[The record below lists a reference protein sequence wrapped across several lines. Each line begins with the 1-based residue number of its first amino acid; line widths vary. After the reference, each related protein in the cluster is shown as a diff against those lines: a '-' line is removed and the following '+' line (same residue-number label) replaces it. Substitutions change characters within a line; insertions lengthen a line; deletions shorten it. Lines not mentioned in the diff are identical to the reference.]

1 MGVRILVLLLVG
13 VLASAPL
20 AAQGRQV
27 IPGPMPDLPF
37 SAAVRADGLVYVAG
51 MLSQEGGDIRTQ
63 TKKTLD
69 DISAV
74 LQRAGSSLANV
85 ASVTVYLTRRDDFA
99 AMNEVYST
107 YWPSDPPVR
116 TTILADLVIPGALV
130 EIAVVAIPL
139 GGERV
144 VIHPRDWM
152 RPQNPYSYG
161 IRTGDTLFL
170 AGLVSRNGRDNTLV
184 EGDMTTQTRTVLD
197 NARQILTAA
206 GFTTDHVVSSRIYIA
221 DVARFQDMNAV
232 YRTFFQ
238 QEPPARA
245 TVLAGL
251 VNPQFQV
258 EITLT
263 AVRAPKTV
271 ITTPAADGTPGKPSP
286 LLSSAVK
293 VGNRLYLAGILGH
306 SAATKGDM
314 EAQSREALARIGRT
328 LTAAGF
334 SWTDVVDGVV
344 YITDVAQFAAMNR
357 GYRSVFTTGFPARAT
372 VRTGLVAPDGL
383 VEIMFTAVK

>member
-245 TVLAGL
+245 TLGV
-251 VNPQFQV
+251 
-258 EITLT
+258 ISH
-263 AVRAPKTV
+263 RA
-271 ITTPAADGTPGKPSP
+271 S
-286 LLSSAVK
+286 
-293 VGNRLYLAGILGH
+293 
-306 SAATKGDM
+306 
-314 EAQSREALARIGRT
+314 
-328 LTAAGF
+328 
-334 SWTDVVDGVV
+334 
-344 YITDVAQFAAMNR
+344 
-357 GYRSVFTTGFPARAT
+357 
-372 VRTGLVAPDGL
+372 
-383 VEIMFTAVK
+383 